1 MPQISKKKKGIPI
14 HAPYMNWKHSKV
26 FDRGMA
32 RVEQNKKSLKLI
44 AVPPVS
50 HSIGP
55 KDSKIPKFSILGA
68 GFALPISLFVC
79 ME

>member
-1 MPQISKKKKGIPI
+1 MSANCRWGLEIE
-14 HAPYMNWKHSKV
+14 V
-26 FDRGMA
+26 

-44 AVPPVS
+44 AVPSVS
-50 HSIGP
+50 HSMCP
-55 KDSKIPKFSILGA
+55 KDAKIPNLSILGA

>member
-1 MPQISKKKKGIPI
+1 MTCEANGTYDVNADAELP
-14 HAPYMNWKHSKV
+14 MMV
-26 FDRGMA
+26 